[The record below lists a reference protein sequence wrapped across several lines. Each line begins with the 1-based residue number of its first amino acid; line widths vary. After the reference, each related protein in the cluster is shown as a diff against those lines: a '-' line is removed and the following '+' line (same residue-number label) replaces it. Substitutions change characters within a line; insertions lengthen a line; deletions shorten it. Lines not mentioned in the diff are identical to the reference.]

1 MIQVA
6 FPGNPVLHNAFLIPS
21 IAIRKL
27 GRATYTVSGY
37 VAHRRHM
44 ASGDI
49 IPGADGYRARH
60 PSLVFDSAMNL
71 KHPARACLRS
81 FFAALLITVSVADAA
96 AVSNTS
102 DTTQPAIG
110 SAVTAASSG
119 IPRDI
124 ANAVVKVFSTLR
136 YPDAS
141 RPWTKQAPSE
151 VTASGVVIEGKR
163 ILTNAHAVLFASQ
176 VQVQANEAGDK
187 ISATVVAVA
196 SGIDLAILK
205 LDDESFFNTHAPIAR
220 ANVLPQIKD
229 AVLAYGFPTGG
240 TSLSIT
246 KGIVSRIEFASYNY
260 PVAGLRIQIDAA
272 INAGNSGGP
281 AVAADRMIGIAFS
294 RFSDAQNIGYIIPN
308 EEIELFMQDIA
319 DGHYDG
325 KPAMY
330 DDLQTLENPALRAFL
345 KLDKSVQGM
354 VVHRP
359 LHTDASYPLKE
370 WDVITH
376 IADVPIDD
384 QGMIKFGEDLRVNFR
399 YLLQRVAKQ
408 GKVSLTLVRAGKT
421 LQVQLPVPSER
432 PMLIPEMNGDYPS
445 YFVYGPL
452 VFSKAT
458 HEFLALI
465 NNANILQAL
474 SFMRSPLVIDRGDA
488 PDMDRTE
495 LVIVSSPFFPHKLAK
510 GYSNPSGAVLYSVNS
525 ARVHSLRHLV
535 ALLRDLK
542 DEFVTFEFEQHGGE
556 ALVFSTKEM
565 VAVTEEVLTDN
576 GVRAQGSSDTM
587 EVWRAK
593 NSK

>member
-1 MIQVA
+1 
-6 FPGNPVLHNAFLIPS
+6 
-21 IAIRKL
+21 
-27 GRATYTVSGY
+27 
-37 VAHRRHM
+37 M

-49 IPGADGYRARH
+49 IPSADGYRARH
-60 PSLVFDSAMNL
+60 PSLVLDMNL
-71 KHPARACLRS
+71 KNATRA
-81 FFAALLITVSVADAA
+81 AACVLLAVLLIAVNVAVGATA
-96 AVSNTS
+96 SISS
-102 DTTQPAIG
+102 DSMQPPVG
-110 SAVTAASSG
+110 SDVTAVPSG

-141 RPWTKQAPSE
+141 RPWTKQAPSD

-163 ILTNAHAVLFASQ
+163 ILTNAHAVMFASQ

-187 ISATVVAVA
+187 ISATVLAVA
-196 SGIDLAILK
+196 PGIDLAILQ
-205 LDDESFFNTHAPIAR
+205 LDDESFFSTHAPIAR
-220 ANVLPQIKD
+220 ASVLPQIKD
-229 AVLAYGFPTGG
+229 AVLAYGFPSGG

-246 KGIVSRIEFASYNY
+246 KGIVSRIEFVSYNY

-281 AVAADRMIGIAFS
+281 AVAADKMIGIAFS

-308 EEIELFMQDIA
+308 EEIELFLRDMA

-376 IADVPIDD
+376 IADTPIDD

-399 YLLQRVAKQ
+399 YLLQRVAQQ
-408 GKVSLTLVRAGKT
+408 GKVALTLVRAGKT
-421 LQVQLPVPSER
+421 LQVQLPVPPER
-432 PMLIPEMNGDYPS
+432 PMLIPEINGDYPS

-458 HEFLALI
+458 NEFLALI
-465 NNANILQAL
+465 NNANLLQAL

-488 PDMDRTE
+488 PGTDRAE

-510 GYSNPSGAVLYSVNS
+510 GYSNPSGAVLYSVNG
-525 ARVHSLRHLV
+525 ARVHGPRQLV
-535 ALLRDLK
+535 AQLRDLK
-542 DEFVTFEFEQHGGE
+542 DEFVTFEFEQRGGE
-556 ALVFSTKEM
+556 ALVFPTKEM
-565 VAVTEEVLTDN
+565 VMATEEILTDN

-593 NSK
+593 NPK